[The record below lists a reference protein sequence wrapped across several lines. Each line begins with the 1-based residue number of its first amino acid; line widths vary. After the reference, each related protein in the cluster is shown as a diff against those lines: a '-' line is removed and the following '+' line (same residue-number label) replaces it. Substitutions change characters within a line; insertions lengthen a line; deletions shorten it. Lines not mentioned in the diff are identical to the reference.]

1 MWERQG
7 VGARLARDGSNG
19 VLQENRVATIAS
31 KPAPTG
37 ECQIRERQGVGAWLA
52 RDGSNGVLQENCV
65 ATIASKPAPTGEGHS
80 CYASAIS
87 AGDTILVLA
96 PRERPELR

>member
-7 VGARLARDGSNG
+7 VGAWLARDGSNG

-52 RDGSNGVLQENCV
+52 RDGSNGGLAV
-65 ATIASKPAPTGEGHS
+65 ATIASKPANTGEGHS